1 MEPSAYQVPNFWWYS
16 PGFPKHI
23 MNPFY
28 QRNYRNLGCRLI
40 SRCRISI
47 LGWKNHIQS
56 CLYPASWLHWI
67 RMTKWTSYWWKT
79 VLPSTKAF
87 GTSGNVSNQN
97 IPFFRRVMLNFSG
110 VARSISMPMKGHP
123 KKKGPHGD
131 FLIRVCWDMAAES
144 ASAVSSEPG
153 NAEMN
158 FIGNSLTTRYVYS
171 VMVARLY
178 SVKKNKNGPLIET
191 SGSVRRRTFCSYD
204 YRFSSHHWWP

>member
-40 SRCRISI
+40 SRCRLSI

-123 KKKGPHGD
+123 KKKRASWW

-144 ASAVSSEPG
+144 ASAVLQNLVMLKWILLGIPWQLG
-153 NAEMN
+153 TYTVWWLRGCTQWRKTKTALYWN
-158 FIGNSLTTRYVYS
+158 FWIS
-171 VMVARLY
+171 
-178 SVKKNKNGPLIET
+178 
-191 SGSVRRRTFCSYD
+191 
-204 YRFSSHHWWP
+204 